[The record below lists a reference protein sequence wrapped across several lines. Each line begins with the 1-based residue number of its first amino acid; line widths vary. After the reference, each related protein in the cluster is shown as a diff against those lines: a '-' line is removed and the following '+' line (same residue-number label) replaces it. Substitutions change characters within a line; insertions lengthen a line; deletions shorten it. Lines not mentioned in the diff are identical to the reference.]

1 MRLTALQ
8 LEGFKSIATHPG
20 QAIALGDV
28 TVLLGANGAGKS
40 NLISF
45 FRMLGAMNSGTL
57 QHFVGRHGV
66 RQLLF
71 YGPKV
76 TDTIRFS
83 ITLEDEATQATYA
96 VKLAHGLPDRLF
108 VDEETVTCWT
118 RDGALQ
124 SSFALEVGGAESSLG
139 HDARDI
145 SQRIAGWLGK
155 IQAFQF
161 HDTSETARIKDRCYI
176 DDVAALRGDAG
187 NLAAFLR
194 NLQQTERFHPYYRR
208 IVRHVQKVMPQ
219 LEDFALDTLPGSENY
234 VRLNWRDKQRTD
246 YLFGPDQISDGSLR
260 FMAMATLLL
269 QPPELLPRVI
279 VLDEPE
285 LGLHPAAIL
294 ELAGMIKRATT
305 HAQVVLATQS
315 TRLVDE
321 FSPDAIIV
329 VERDAQ
335 TGASHFRHLESSRLT
350 GWLERL
356 AGDHA
361 GNGLDLK
368 AAEE

>member
-1 MRLTALQ
+1 MRLTALH
-8 LEGFKSIATHPG
+8 LEGFKSIAPHPG
-20 QAIALGDV
+20 QAIAFGDV

-45 FRMLGAMNSGTL
+45 FRLLGAMTGGTL
-57 QHFVGRHGV
+57 QHFVGRQGV
-66 RQLLF
+66 GQLLF

-76 TDTIRFS
+76 TEAIRFTV
-83 ITLEDEATQATYA
+83 TLEDDEGQATYA
-96 VKLAHGLPDRLF
+96 VKLAHGLPDRLY
-108 VDEETVTCWT
+108 VGEEAVTYWPPDNT
-118 RDGALQ
+118 PPA
-124 SSFALEVGGAESSLG
+124 SFALAVGGAETSLG
-139 HDARDI
+139 QDARDI
-145 SQRIAGWLGK
+145 SQRLAGWLGK
-155 IQAFQF
+155 VQAFQF

-176 DDVAALRGDAG
+176 DDVAGLRGDAG

-194 NLQQTERFHPYYRR
+194 NLQHTERFKPYYLR

-219 LEDFALDTLPGSENY
+219 LEDFALDTLPGHESH
-234 VRLNWRDKQRTD
+234 VRLNWRDKLRPD

-260 FMAMATLLL
+260 FMALATLLL

-294 ELAGMIKRATT
+294 ELAGMIKRVSA
-305 HAQVVLATQS
+305 HSQVVLATQS

-321 FSPDAIIV
+321 FTPGAIVV

-335 TGASHFRHLESSRLT
+335 TGASHFHHLDANRLA
-350 GWLERL
+350 GWLEDYSL
-356 AGDHA
+356 SELWEKNVLG
-361 GNGLDLK
+361 GQP
-368 AAEE
+368 